1 MSPELRNQPRKRF
14 PPDDPREWLN
24 RARSNLAQAEQGIE
38 IPDVYL
44 EDLCFNAQQAA
55 EKALKAVLIEHEL
68 EFPYVHD
75 LVKLMETL
83 LQGGH
88 DVPNKVREAPVS
100 ASTRSLRVILEALSP
115 SHDKTTKKRLSLPQP
130 WFAGQR
136 MSLAATVQK
145 RAECTALTPSPSSSR
160 RITKQS

>member
-88 DVPNKVREAPVS
+88 DVPDKVREAARISQYAVAARYPGS
-100 ASTRSLRVILEALSP
+100 LESLTRQDYEEALILA
-115 SHDKTTKKRLSLPQP
+115 TTVVR
-130 WFAGQR
+130 W
-136 MSLAATVQK
+136 
-145 RAECTALTPSPSSSR
+145 AEDVIGSDSSEES
-160 RITKQS
+160 

>member
-88 DVPNKVREAPVS
+88 DVPDKVREAARISQYAVAARYPGS
-100 ASTRSLRVILEALSP
+100 LESLTRQDYEEALILA
-115 SHDKTTKKRLSLPQP
+115 TTVVR
-130 WFAGQR
+130 W
-136 MSLAATVQK
+136 
-145 RAECTALTPSPSSSR
+145 AEDVIGSDSSEE
-160 RITKQS
+160 T

>member
-1 MSPELRNQPRKRF
+1 MSPELHNQPRKRF

-88 DVPNKVREAPVS
+88 DVPDKVREAARISQYAVAARYPGS
-100 ASTRSLRVILEALSP
+100 LESLTRQDYEEALILA
-115 SHDKTTKKRLSLPQP
+115 TTVVR
-130 WFAGQR
+130 W
-136 MSLAATVQK
+136 
-145 RAECTALTPSPSSSR
+145 AEDVIGSDSSEE
-160 RITKQS
+160 T

>member
-88 DVPNKVREAPVS
+88 DVPDKVREAACISQYAVAARYPG
-100 ASTRSLRVILEALSP
+100 SLDP